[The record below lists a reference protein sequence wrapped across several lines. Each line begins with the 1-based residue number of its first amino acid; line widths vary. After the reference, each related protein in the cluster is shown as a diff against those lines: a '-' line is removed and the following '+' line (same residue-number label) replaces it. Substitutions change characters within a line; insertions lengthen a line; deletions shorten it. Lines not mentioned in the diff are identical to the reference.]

1 MSIVTATPTNRI
13 ECPRKKEKKKK
24 TIIVCGIIITHRHK
38 TTNGTRYH
46 SKQQAES
53 HDRRPH
59 PSINFAA
66 RHFNRLGRAEGQIT
80 HTSDYTHARTSG
92 GGAPQSLLFNPLP
105 KSRPR
110 HRRHTTTNAKAN
122 PAATATNTSG
132 DGLGASNRGGRV
144 PHGHLAADRAVA
156 AGLHP
161 GDGYKVRCILAE
173 LSSFS
178 GAHPGLVL
186 DLAVGVLLSLR
197 LHVWPA

>member
-1 MSIVTATPTNRI
+1 MWYYYNTSTQNNQRNQIP
-13 ECPRKKEKKKK
+13 
-24 TIIVCGIIITHRHK
+24 
-38 TTNGTRYH
+38 
-46 SKQQAES
+46 QQAAS
-53 HDRRPH
+53 RITRPQTT
-59 PSINFAA
+59 SQYQLCRTALQQTGA
-66 RHFNRLGRAEGQIT
+66 RGGSDHTHVRLHAR
-80 HTSDYTHARTSG
+80 THARTSG